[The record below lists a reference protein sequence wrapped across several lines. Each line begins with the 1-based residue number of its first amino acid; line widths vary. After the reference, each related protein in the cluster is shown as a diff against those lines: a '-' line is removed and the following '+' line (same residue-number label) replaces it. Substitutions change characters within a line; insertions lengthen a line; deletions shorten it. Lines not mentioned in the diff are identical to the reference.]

1 MERASTGA
9 CTQVHFNLGLG
20 ARLRLREPGESA
32 RAPGR
37 IWMATPW
44 SGANERE
51 MDSGETKGARGGAGT
66 VS

>member
-32 RAPGR
+32 RRPDFVQDGSLRVRRDCGDDSAPLR
-37 IWMATPW
+37 AAPT
-44 SGANERE
+44 
-51 MDSGETKGARGGAGT
+51 GT
-66 VS
+66 AQ